1 MHNVTPT
8 TIILPTNSVFYLRKW
23 MNLYSFFFRKSITNS
38 LTTGAARLICY
49 SNEEILLHVVTLS
62 RYIITEY
69 LQLLHDMK
77 DIANVLLNGLIKA
90 PTISRY
96 VRYVITDIAKCFN
109 EAIANTIIKAV
120 TC

>member
-1 MHNVTPT
+1 M
-8 TIILPTNSVFYLRKW
+8 Y
-23 MNLYSFFFRKSITNS
+23 LYSFLFRKSITNS

-49 SNEEILLHVVTLS
+49 SNEEILFSLHLVTLS

-69 LQLLHDMK
+69 LQLLHDIK
-77 DIANVLLNGLIKA
+77 DIANVLLNGLIKI

-109 EAIANTIIKAV
+109 EEIANTIIKAV